1 MAPSEGKGSFSCH
14 LPKRVHLAAMPNDQP
29 RMWNYKSTYQD
40 PLRTTTTH
48 LASGVVIQTDA
59 PTDNH
64 GLGETFSPT
73 DLLSTSLATCVMT
86 IMGIHSQSKA
96 YELAGIHANIQKTMA
111 AQPRRVAAITIDL
124 EVSISGAFTAH
135 DQEMLERAAR
145 ACPVAQSLHPDL
157 AQNLS
162 FQFQRV

>member
-1 MAPSEGKGSFSCH
+1 
-14 LPKRVHLAAMPNDQP
+14 
-29 RMWNYKSTYQD
+29 
-40 PLRTTTTH
+40 
-48 LASGVVIQTDA
+48 
-59 PTDNH
+59 
-64 GLGETFSPT
+64 
-73 DLLSTSLATCVMT
+73 
-86 IMGIHSQSKA
+86 
-96 YELAGIHANIQKTMA
+96 MA

-135 DQEMLERAAR
+135 DQEMLERAGR

>member
-1 MAPSEGKGSFSCH
+1 MW
-14 LPKRVHLAAMPNDQP
+14 VHLAAMSNDQTHP
-29 RMWNYKSTYQD
+29 WNYTSTYQD
-40 PLRTTTTH
+40 PLRTHTTH
-48 LASGVVIQTDA
+48 LASGVAIQTDA
-59 PTDNH
+59 PKDNH

-73 DLLSTSLATCVMT
+73 DLLSTSLATCIMT

-96 YELAGIHANIQKTMA
+96 YELVGIHANIQKTMA
-111 AQPRRVAAITIDL
+111 AQPRRVSAITIDL

-145 ACPVAQSLHPDL
+145 ACPVAHSLHPDL

>member
-1 MAPSEGKGSFSCH
+1 
-14 LPKRVHLAAMPNDQP
+14 MPNNQP
-29 RMWNYKSTYQD
+29 SAWNYTSTYQD
-40 PLRTTTTH
+40 PLRTNTTH
-48 LASGVVIQTDA
+48 LASGVAIQTDA
-59 PTDNH
+59 PKDNH

-73 DLLSTSLATCVMT
+73 DLLSTSLATCIMT
-86 IMGIHSQSKA
+86 IMGIHSESRA
-96 YELAGIHANIQKTMA
+96 YALAGIRANVQKTMA

-145 ACPVAQSLHPDL
+145 ACPVAQSLHPEL
-157 AQNLS
+157 AKNLS